1 MTTKQLLLL
10 VTIVLVGI
18 IAVIAMFSGEDEINV
33 VETRRMNVSEI
44 QLGNWLRGMES
55 FRDFL
60 RKEPVKWHA
69 DSMVELAHRFRERRG
84 FTTPY
89 ATASGMDPEEFVSV
103 FGELALARQMVEAE
117 DRRWEAFEAGEGSNP
132 ERRPVR
138 PVDIRLPDNAR
149 VPERVQEAVQNI
161 NEMELSTTPS
171 EQAETAHNME
181 LYMEYRE
188 QIEELIDPILVQVA
202 SPKAPADDENPDE

>member
-1 MTTKQLLLL
+1 MTTRQLLTL
-10 VTIVLVGI
+10 VAVLLVGI
-18 IAVIAMFSGEDEINV
+18 IALIAMFSGADEIDV

-44 QLGNWLRGMES
+44 QLNNWIRGMES
-55 FRDFL
+55 FREFL

-84 FTTPY
+84 LTTPY
-89 ATASGMDPEEFVSV
+89 ATAGGMDPEEFVSV
-103 FGELALARQMVEAE
+103 FGEVALARQMVEAE
-117 DRRWEAFEAGEGSNP
+117 DRRYEAFESGEGGDP
-132 ERRPVR
+132 ERGPVR

-161 NEMELSTTPS
+161 NEMELGTTPS
-171 EQAETAHNME
+171 AQGETAHNMD
-181 LYMEYRE
+181 LYLEYRE

-202 SPKAPADDENPDE
+202 SPKAAADADNNEE